1 MFQMPSDNDVPP
13 RPPPARPS
21 VQRKPARAGRAPD
34 FMKYPYPETERI
46 LTRLE
51 TLSGVKEETKR

>member
-1 MFQMPSDNDVPP
+1 MPSDNVPP
-13 RPPPARPS
+13 RLPPARPS
-21 VQRKPARAGRAPD
+21 VQPQPARAGRGPD

-51 TLSGVKEETKR
+51 TLPGVKEETKR